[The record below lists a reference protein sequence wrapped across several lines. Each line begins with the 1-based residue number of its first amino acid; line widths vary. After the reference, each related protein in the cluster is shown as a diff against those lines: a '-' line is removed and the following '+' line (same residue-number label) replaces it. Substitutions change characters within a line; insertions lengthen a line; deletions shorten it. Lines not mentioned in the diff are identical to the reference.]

1 MAKAP
6 IAKRYAQALFSL
18 AEGEGMQE
26 AWLDSLSGLARDLAD
41 PSTVVFFTEP
51 RVPAARKAE
60 MAAQASSGADP
71 LVRNFLGLLVERRAV
86 VLLPAIVQE
95 YGALLNESLGRVQ
108 ATVTSAAPV
117 SDEQQSRL
125 IQSLGAMLDKQVVL
139 DFRENPDIIGGI
151 VVRVGDQ
158 VIDGSVRARLDSLQ
172 QSLERQSLT

>member
-26 AWLDSLSGLARDLAD
+26 AWLDSLSGLARDLAG

-51 RVPAARKAE
+51 RVPAAHKAE
-60 MAAQASSGADP
+60 MAAQASSEADP